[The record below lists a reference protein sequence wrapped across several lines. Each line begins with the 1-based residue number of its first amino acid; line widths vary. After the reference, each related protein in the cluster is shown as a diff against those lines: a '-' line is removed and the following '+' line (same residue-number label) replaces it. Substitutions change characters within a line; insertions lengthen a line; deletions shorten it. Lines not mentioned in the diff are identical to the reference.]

1 MQREKSQLRSMQI
14 KIIMQLDDQ
23 LGPSPRMILL
33 VPPRREERQRKDL
46 DYRQAI
52 SPSKTAQHQR
62 RMIQY

>member
-1 MQREKSQLRSMQI
+1 MQREKSQLRSMQ
-14 KIIMQLDDQ
+14 IIMQLDDQ